1 MYIEDDGAPRGAVE
15 EARLEGDTVTRGVVH
30 EDKAVSLPS
39 EPARAEACGVPS
51 PEVQPP
57 VDAPELS
64 PTSSGLGRI
73 EQTDKVAFFDQIE
86 KVSDL
91 GKRAFLLRCG
101 GFKPYDERTRRLISS
116 VAEEGP
122 TGAVVQGLLHTPQPM
137 PASIMKP
144 VRLPRASKL
153 KPVKPSKSL
162 IDTLLGQDDEAA

>member
-1 MYIEDDGAPRGAVE
+1 MHIEDDSAPSGAAEKV
-15 EARLEGDTVTRGVVH
+15 RLEGDTVTRGVVH

-57 VDAPELS
+57 VDAPELPS
-64 PTSSGLGRI
+64 TSGGLGTI
-73 EQTDKVAFFDQIE
+73 EWTNKVAFFDHIE

-91 GKRAFLLRCG
+91 GERALLLRCG
-101 GFKPYDERTRRLISS
+101 GFRPYDERTRHLIMS
-116 VAEEGP
+116 VVDEGP
-122 TGAVVQGLLHTPQPM
+122 AGAVVQGLLHTPQPM

-162 IDTLLGQDDEAA
+162 IDTLLGEDDEAA